1 VLHVPPGLGSGGA
14 GRVAADLMPTLNRE
28 RFEAGVIGLLD
39 PPFGTDLEET
49 LAQDVIPVRQLGERR
64 GFGPRTFVRLV
75 RVLERVGSALSP
87 HLQGFTQRAPSLDEH
102 EEPPLIRVVH
112 VVSDFSVGG
121 AERVAADLLRT
132 LDPKQFEARAISL
145 GGPFGS
151 ALEEILAQDGIPVW
165 YMGKERGFDPLV
177 LARVTRIME
186 HFRPQVVHTHTY
198 ALRYAFPYMLCRRIP
213 AMVHTVHNLAERE
226 LEWYERWVH
235 RLAFRRGVLPVA
247 IAREV
252 ADSIRRVY
260 GIEDF
265 PLIPNG
271 IPVDTFRGPSTDAER
286 WRNKERFAPTDVLF
300 VCVAVLRP
308 QKNPALL
315 LEAFHR
321 GPASDPRA
329 HLLFVGEGGG
339 ALESELERQ
348 IGALGLQER
357 VHLLG
362 LRSDIPEILNAADVF
377 VLSSDYEGNPLAV
390 LEAMAAGKPVISTAV
405 GGVPELVEGGCGL
418 LVPPREAQAL
428 SKAMRYMLERPE
440 ARKSMGEASAR
451 RAVERFDLRVM
462 TEAYEDLYMKLIANN
477 RSQRKNAQPSGRTSY
492 KKSCAPDS

>member
-1 VLHVPPGLGSGGA
+1 MIRVLHV
-14 GRVAADLMPTLNRE
+14 VA
-28 RFEAGVIGLLD
+28 
-39 PPFGTDLEET
+39 
-49 LAQDVIPVRQLGERR
+49 
-64 GFGPRTFVRLV
+64 GFG
-75 RVLERVGSALSP
+75 
-87 HLQGFTQRAPSLDEH
+87 
-102 EEPPLIRVVH
+102 I
-112 VVSDFSVGG
+112 GG
-121 AERVAADLLRT
+121 AEWVAANLLRT
-132 LDPKQFEARAISL
+132 LDPEQFDVRAISL
-145 GGPFGS
+145 RGPFGGDI
-151 ALEEILAQDGIPVW
+151 EETLAQDGIPVW

-177 LARVTRIME
+177 LARVTRTME

-198 ALRYAFPYMLCRRIP
+198 ALHYALPYMLCRRIP

-226 LEWYERWVH
+226 MDNWSGRLVRWI
-235 RLAFRRGVLPVA
+235 AFRRGVVPVA

-260 GIEDF
+260 GIDDF

-271 IPVDTFRGPSTDAER
+271 IQVDTFRGPSIDRER

-300 VCVAVLRP
+300 VCVAGLRP

-329 HLLFVGEGGG
+329 HLLFVGRG
-339 ALESELERQ
+339 ALKSELERQ
-348 IGALGLQER
+348 IGASGLQER

-362 LRSDIPEILNAADVF
+362 LRSDIAEILNAADVF
-377 VLSSDYEGNPLAV
+377 VLSSDYEGNPLVV
-390 LEAMAAGKPVISTAV
+390 LEAMAAGKPMISTAV

-418 LVPPREAQAL
+418 LVPSGDAQAL
-428 SKAMRYMLERPE
+428 SKAMRYMLESPK

-462 TEAYEDLYMKLIANN
+462 TEAYENLYKTAIAKN
-477 RSQRKNAQPSGRTSY
+477 RPSPKAG
-492 KKSCAPDS
+492 